1 MSPDEGRAPYRTMAG
16 VYDRWMEHDKAP
28 YELWCSVIDRELRRH
43 ATDVADILE
52 IGCGTGAMTAR
63 LRDLGYHVTGVDAS
77 PEMLEMARAKL
88 GTSVALVQARMPA
101 PQDIDLG
108 THDAAICCFDTA
120 NYLVED
126 GQLSEAFGQV
136 AAALRPGGV
145 FIVDTNT
152 QFKLERVFGDHRLGD
167 DLDEFAYVW
176 RSRYDPAT
184 RTCVFLLSFFVAE
197 GDLYRRTV
205 ERHVQRP
212 FSPDEVRA
220 ALAANGFSV
229 TGTLA
234 DYTDA
239 PYSETTSVITWVAR
253 RG

>member
-1 MSPDEGRAPYRTMAG
+1 
-16 VYDRWMEHDKAP
+16 
-28 YELWCSVIDRELRRH
+28 
-43 ATDVADILE
+43 
-52 IGCGTGAMTAR
+52 
-63 LRDLGYHVTGVDAS
+63 
-77 PEMLEMARAKL
+77 
-88 GTSVALVQARMPA
+88 
-101 PQDIDLG
+101 
-108 THDAAICCFDTA
+108 
-120 NYLVED
+120 
-126 GQLSEAFGQV
+126 
-136 AAALRPGGV
+136 
-145 FIVDTNT
+145 
-152 QFKLERVFGDHRLGD
+152 
-167 DLDEFAYVW
+167 
-176 RSRYDPAT
+176 
-184 RTCVFLLSFFVAE
+184 VFLLSFFVAE